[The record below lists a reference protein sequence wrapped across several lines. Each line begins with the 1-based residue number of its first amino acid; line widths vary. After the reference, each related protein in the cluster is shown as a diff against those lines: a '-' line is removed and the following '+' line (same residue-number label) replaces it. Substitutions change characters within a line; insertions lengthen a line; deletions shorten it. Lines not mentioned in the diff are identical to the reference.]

1 MGIVRG
7 VHRIGDG
14 LNRLGEILCLVMLAV
29 MVIVTGLQIIFRVFF
44 TALTWSD
51 ELVRYLLVWSS
62 FLGASCV
69 YRSGGH
75 ISVTVIQNLLPR
87 GGRRAVQ
94 IAVHVLC
101 AFFFALMVYFG
112 VVYAMKQA
120 RQLSPAMR
128 IPMSYIYASIPAGGL
143 MMFWHA
149 VDAVLQTIF
158 PEKTD
163 DEEAD
168 KQ

>member
-1 MGIVRG
+1 MVIVRG

-14 LNRLGEILCLVMLAV
+14 LNRLGEILCLIMLAA
-29 MVIVTGLQIIFRVFF
+29 MVIVTGLQIVFRVFF
-44 TALTWSD
+44 KALTWSD

-75 ISVTVIQNLLPR
+75 ISVTVVQNLLPQ

-94 IAVHVLC
+94 VVVHLLC
-101 AFFFALMVYFG
+101 ACFFALMVYFG
-112 VVYAMKQA
+112 ILYAMKQA

-128 IPMSYIYASIPAGGL
+128 IPMSYLYASIPAGGM

-149 VDAVLQTIF
+149 ADAVLQTLF
-158 PEKTD
+158 PEKN
-163 DEEAD
+163 DEEANEE
-168 KQ
+168 